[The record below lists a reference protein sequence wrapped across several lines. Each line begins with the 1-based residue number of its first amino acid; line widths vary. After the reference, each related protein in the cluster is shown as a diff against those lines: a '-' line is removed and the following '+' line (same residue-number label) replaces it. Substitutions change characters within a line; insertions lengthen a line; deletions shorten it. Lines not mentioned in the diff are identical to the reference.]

1 MAHNH
6 RRPTETAAMQARP
19 VLPVFLATLLL
30 LPGCAS
36 VQPDSGA
43 PGHFGSAAGACN
55 ADPVA
60 WAVGKQADQ
69 ETMRRVWHE
78 SGAGLI
84 RPIGPNTAVTR
95 DFRPDRVNVE
105 IDRDNTITRVSCG

>member
-1 MAHNH
+1 MH
-6 RRPTETAAMQARP
+6 ARHV
-19 VLPVFLATLLL
+19 VLPALLATTLLAA
-30 LPGCAS
+30 CSS
-36 VQPDSGA
+36 VQPDPGA

-84 RPIGPNTAVTR
+84 RPIGPSTAVTR

-105 IDRDNTITRVSCG
+105 IDRNNTITRVSCG

>member
-1 MAHNH
+1 MH
-6 RRPTETAAMQARP
+6 ARHV
-19 VLPVFLATLLL
+19 VLPALLATTLLA
-30 LPGCAS
+30 GCSS
-36 VQPDSGA
+36 VQPDPGA

-60 WAVGKQADQ
+60 WAVGKQAEQ

-84 RPIGPNTAVTR
+84 RPIGPDTAVTR

-105 IDRDNTITRVSCG
+105 IDRNNTITRITCG